1 MLQVY
6 TKDELIEKLNN
17 VRNMGW
23 IENTRP
29 GNAGAVGNILEDVLE
44 IPENNLAIA
53 NSGEWELKSR
63 RRSSTAL
70 TTLLH
75 SEPSPRNA
83 RLVPSLLLPC
93 YGWAHQ
99 KAGTEH
105 PDTEMSFRQ
114 TINCK
119 SHSDRGFIVRIHKK
133 ESRIEVSFK
142 ASEVQEHHR
151 DWLDS
156 VIERVG
162 HSGELDP
169 VPYWGIRDLAA
180 RLGTKLLN
188 CFFVSADVKREGH
201 KEYYKYDEI
210 LMLEKF
216 SMDGFLKALQDGLVY
231 VDFDARTGHNHGT
244 KFRIRSSNVPL
255 LYENVRSI

>member
-6 TKDELIEKLNN
+6 TKNELIEKLNN

-23 IENTRP
+23 IENTRR
-29 GNAGAVGNILEDVLE
+29 GNHGSVGNVLEDILE
-44 IPENNLAIA
+44 IPENNLAVA
-53 NSGEWELKSR
+53 NSGEWELKAR
-63 RRSSTAL
+63 RRKSSAL
-70 TTLLH
+70 ITLLH

-93 YGWAHQ
+93 YGWPHQ

-119 SHSDRGFIVRIHKK
+119 SYSDRGFIVRINNDEGK
-133 ESRIEVSFK
+133 IEVGFN
-142 ASEVQEHHR
+142 ASEVRGHHHA
-151 DWLDS
+151 WLDS
-156 VIERVG
+156 VLKRVG
-162 HSGELDP
+162 HSGELNP
-169 VPYWGIRDLAA
+169 VPYWGFRDLAA
-180 RLGTKLLN
+180 RLGAKLLN
-188 CFFVSADVKREGH
+188 CFFVSADVKHENK

-210 LMLEKF
+210 LMLETF
-216 SMDGFLKALQDGLVY
+216 SMDGFLKALQDGYVY

-244 KFRIRSSNVPL
+244 KFRVRGVNIPL
-255 LYENVRSI
+255 LYEKVRSI